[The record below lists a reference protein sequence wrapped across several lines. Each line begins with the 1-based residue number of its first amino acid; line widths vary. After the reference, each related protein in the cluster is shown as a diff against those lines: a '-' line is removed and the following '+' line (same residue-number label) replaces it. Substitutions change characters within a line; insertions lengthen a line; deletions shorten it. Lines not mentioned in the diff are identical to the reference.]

1 MPTLFV
7 DAVDRQFLFGVG
19 IREHGNP
26 DAHPEHG
33 FQCLFDTGAQAS
45 AVSPDVVERLGLTAS
60 GHRLI
65 GGATDKDV
73 VLKCYPVQIK
83 VYAPTLTKVPPGQE
97 PQFIAFGK
105 YVEVTGLPYQPRKFD
120 VLLGMDVI
128 ESLHVSM
135 QPMGRMAVSN

>member
-26 DAHPEHG
+26 DAHAEHE
-33 FQCLFDTGAQAS
+33 FPCLFDAGAQAP
-45 AVSPDVVERLGLTAS
+45 AISPGVVEKLGLTAS

-65 GGATDKDV
+65 GGATDRDV

-83 VYAPTLTKVPPGQE
+83 VYAPTQMEVSLGQE
-97 PQFIAFGK
+97 PQFIALGK
-105 YVEVTGLPYQPRKFD
+105 YVEVTGLPYQPTNFD